1 MRSCL
6 GCSITEK
13 VIRLWILF
21 CGCLIP
27 DLELARDLRET
38 QLLMSKRSESKKE
51 EGLRSKGGRV
61 PLKEVVADCERRWF
75 EATLKAARSGDV
87 SMQSLVGQ
95 MFCSGYGVAPD
106 LKKGRLWLQK
116 SAEVDKEARL
126 LLASLDVL
134 FDCKRYE
141 CKDRMLTRDYM
152 CVVPDN
158 RSGAGNPST
167 GLDL

>member
-1 MRSCL
+1 MRGCL

-13 VIRLWILF
+13 
-21 CGCLIP
+21 
-27 DLELARDLRET
+27 
-38 QLLMSKRSESKKE
+38 MSKKSESKKE
-51 EGLRSKGGRV
+51 EALRSKGERV

-106 LKKGRLWLQK
+106 LKKGKLWLQK

-126 LLASLDVL
+126 LLASLSG
-134 FDCKRYE
+134 
-141 CKDRMLTRDYM
+141 DRL
-152 CVVPDN
+152 V
-158 RSGAGNPST
+158 AGNSST